1 MSREVVFDD
10 QNTLRAICG
19 ANDANIPYMESL
31 LGSMIY
37 VRGNSLMFDGN
48 DPGENEIFGLLMQR
62 LEGLS
67 SSGSVISESEIFM
80 EYQSLVSGLH
90 LPGGSGDGVR
100 GSGNGVRGSG
110 DGVQGPDAAAAGLD
124 DPRNLIINL
133 GNRSIYPK
141 TNMQRKY
148 LRSLAESQ
156 ITFAVGPAGTGKTF
170 LAVAY
175 SLAQIIS
182 GKKQKLILSRPVVEA
197 GESLGFLPG
206 DLAQKLNPYLKPLY
220 DSMEFM
226 IPPQMI
232 RRLEDSSVIETAPLA
247 YMRGRSLHHA
257 CIILDE
263 AQNTTVEQMKMFLTR
278 LGEDSTA
285 IITGDITQTD
295 LPRGKVSGLVN
306 AMSILQGIEGISF
319 MSFHSRDVVRSRI
332 VQRIVD
338 AYEKNEQ

>member
-1 MSREVVFDD
+1 MSREIVFDD

-37 VRGNSLMFDGN
+37 VRGNSLMFDGD

-80 EYQSLVSGLH
+80 EYQSLVSSLH
-90 LPGGSGDGVR
+90 LPE
-100 GSGNGVRGSG
+100 GSGNGVQGS
-110 DGVQGPDAAAAGLD
+110 DAPAAELD

-226 IPPQMI
+226 ISPQMI
-232 RRLEDSSVIETAPLA
+232 RRLEDSSMIETAPLA

>member
-1 MSREVVFDD
+1 LSRTVTFED
-10 QNTLRAICG
+10 QGILSIVCG
-19 ANDANIPYMESL
+19 ANDANIPYMENLLDTTIYLRGDSL
-31 LGSMIY
+31 IY
-37 VRGNSLMFDGN
+37 DGANESVGDMFCALAKKLEALAAENS
-48 DPGENEIFGLLMQR
+48 PIT
-62 LEGLS
+62 
-67 SSGSVISESEIFM
+67 ESEIFM
-80 EYQSLVSGLH
+80 EYQSLLSNLQFPKSQEEPEIESG
-90 LPGGSGDGVR
+90 SYV
-100 GSGNGVRGSG
+100 
-110 DGVQGPDAAAAGLD
+110 
-124 DPRNLIINL
+124 INL
-133 GNRSIYPK
+133 GNRSVFPK
-141 TNMQRKY
+141 SRTQKRY
-148 LRSLAESQ
+148 LRSISDSQ

-175 SLAQIIS
+175 CLAQIIS
-182 GKKQKLILSRPVVEA
+182 GKRQKLILSRPVVEA

-226 IPPQMI
+226 ISPQMI
-232 RRLEDSSVIETAPLA
+232 KRLEDSDMIEIAPLA

-278 LGEDSTA
+278 LGEDSSA

-295 LPRGKVSGLVN
+295 LPRNKVSGLVH

-319 MSFHSRDVVRSRI
+319 VNFHSQDVVRSRI

-338 AYEKNEQ
+338 AYEKNK

>member
-1 MSREVVFDD
+1 MSREVVFND

-19 ANDANIPYMESL
+19 ANDANIPYMENL
-31 LGSMIY
+31 LGSIIY
-37 VRGNSLMFDGN
+37 VRGNSLIFDG
-48 DPGENEIFGLLMQR
+48 DDSGENEIFGLLMQR

-80 EYQSLVSGLH
+80 EYQSLVSSLH
-90 LPGGSGDGVR
+90 LPPDGSGKDAQ
-100 GSGNGVRGSG
+100 GS
-110 DGVQGPDAAAAGLD
+110 DAPAAGLE
-124 DPRNLIINL
+124 DPRNFIINL

-141 TNMQRKY
+141 TSIQRKY
-148 LRSLAESQ
+148 LRALAESQ

-226 IPPQMI
+226 ISPQMI
-232 RRLEDSSVIETAPLA
+232 RRLEGSSMIEIAPLA

-306 AMSILQGIEGISF
+306 AMSILHGIEGISF
-319 MSFHSRDVVRSRI
+319 MSFHSGDVVRSRI

>member
-37 VRGNSLMFDGN
+37 VRGNSLMFDGD

-80 EYQSLVSGLH
+80 EYQSLVSSLH
-90 LPGGSGDGVR
+90 LPGGSG
-100 GSGNGVRGSG
+100 N
-110 DGVQGPDAAAAGLD
+110 GVQGPDAAAAELD
-124 DPRNLIINL
+124 DPRNFIINL

-226 IPPQMI
+226 ISPQMI
-232 RRLEDSSVIETAPLA
+232 RRLEDSSMIETAPLA